1 MHVVT
6 HSSASQQQ
14 MDFVLNA
21 YFKYF
26 CFPMAA
32 CGLLLHIYNAS
43 ALFSIRIKFILLRN
57 QIYVLYN
64 VTKFAANSLWHYR
77 IIYMSTRLHA
87 NGPPDDPKRI
97 NDSLIRLKVHN
108 SKNLVKHLENIFFVI
123 NYRPI
128 YILCRPQ
135 LVLSIVPNILS
146 NFLVNR

>member
-1 MHVVT
+1 MQSVT

-14 MDFVLNA
+14 VDFVLNA

-43 ALFSIRIKFILLRN
+43 ALFLIGIKFILLRN
-57 QIYVLYN
+57 QIYVLYY
-64 VTKFAANSLWHYR
+64 VTKFAGNSLWHYR
-77 IIYMSTRLHA
+77 IIYMSTPLHA
-87 NGPPDDPKRI
+87 NGPPDDTKLI
-97 NDSLIRLKVHN
+97 NDSLIGLKVHN
-108 SKNLVKHLENIFFVI
+108 SKNLVKHLENILFVI

-135 LVLSIVPNILS
+135 LVVPNILS